1 MAKKIKLPNKQ
12 QGGIIDPRG
21 QWAHP
26 GEVTIIPGTDITMH
40 GVNYPVLGIS
50 DAGHTQMMYPGGNY
64 KFRGTH
70 VTEYPQQS
78 IGKSQTASG
87 GLALGGKLTYAGSGD
102 IQRSQFGGNVTTAIM
117 KKNIR
122 MAQTGTGLSGPVLRT
137 GPNTKNSAPPNPVVT
152 KAPPTGSF
160 VNSTFPMGTGG
171 HVGYNWQV
179 PMYQDGGM
187 PPVPQQGQ
195 QAPPTGPAQEQGDPQ
210 QQQVMQLMH
219 EVEEALQQGASPKEI
234 IKTLVKQ
241 GVPKKAAEQII
252 QQVVSQSAQQPQQGQ
267 PQGPP
272 QDPSQQQAPPDGG
285 GQPMPQGRVGLR
297 MAQTGMSTQ
306 TYGDPNNVT
315 EDQYNK
321 MQWPS
326 TEQPYQTPRNTD
338 NTAYQIPAVGPTQS
352 APVTNPPS
360 TDNIPAPGGAPAQGR
375 MSVRQPWYTGD
386 FYTDRS
392 IYTGQRAQEL
402 NTQYQQDQL
411 NPNADPQQLHREK
424 QAITGNQI
432 VSGVSGAQAGINGI
446 ETGLGIA
453 GKVFSNGQARK
464 DEMEQQFYNNDKNRQ
479 MIKPDRGNNS
489 TPAFAY
495 GGRLPLAQMGG
506 MPTEGSH
513 FQSDNPNVMTEK
525 GETLTDPNQGPTGPN
540 GQPTGAVVHDTT
552 GDNHSDPSGGNAYNL
567 GPNSVVHSKILG
579 LTVGDFLAA
588 VKGQPHASYIAAK
601 VTEKYPNPDKEVS
614 YAQLAKLFETKKLSQ
629 EVEKIAKKA
638 EDMEKKDPGND
649 ATSVTRKTRELN
661 KKTLARQDATKK
673 EQMATNTDIAGAE
686 GPIHNIAEN
695 LKMQGAYGGKVQK
708 ESMDA
713 AQGAPPTAGTG
724 IKMKGKKMLLPTAQT
739 GRRMDYEAQYNA
751 AQPSVTGEQ
760 TYGLP
765 TAPVGPESYY
775 NAAPAT
781 PTLGTQQ
788 LLSTKPTESFY
799 DPNSPASTGA
809 SVQVAPPTSAQ
820 LPLLHSNPV
829 TTPSGVT
836 QDASHYSQSA
846 NPYFPAGGTGL
857 NRDNLR
863 QIFKQYGQKDK
874 ETNGYYNEVSS
885 QLDKGERTLNPV
897 VANWNTY
904 GQPQNADG
912 TFGNISDQDVMTLE
926 NAPGFEF
933 MKKIAKDNGTLHF
946 DPKSQEQIDAY
957 EKAVNSTD
965 KENGAIQHF
974 TENNTQPFGFKKF
987 GNWHASYNPWVYKSE
1002 GAGPAQSNDPNKPV
1016 IYQNTPTAGPKEATQ
1031 APVLPPYQG
1040 GPANAGPAKRIY
1052 QEGLNP
1058 LNIAGPL
1065 ASLFMRRDPAPYI
1078 EDQGAKNA
1086 LAATTKQQ
1094 FYNSA
1099 ADKADIDRS
1108 FRAQTQYNPQN
1119 NQAAVAQAASNAYAA
1134 KNQISEKASN
1144 LNAQIQKG
1152 YEDTANSL
1160 REKAGTN
1167 KASALDKLAQR
1178 TATVKW
1184 KDSALTLNS
1193 IGDIGKAYME
1203 NKLENRKAAINQGI
1217 FRNAGWDPITGTY
1230 VGNTS
1235 ANLNAGSP
1243 DLITQL
1249 RSEGM
1254 DELAI
1259 QRIMHGIYY
1268 NDAGQERLQ
1277 RGAEENREHRGLNGK
1292 QLGGKVRRLK
1302 MKNK

>member
-1 MAKKIKLPNKQ
+1 MAKKIKLPKRQ
-12 QGGIIDPRG
+12 EGGIVDPRG

-26 GEVTIIPGTDITMH
+26 GKITIIPGTDITMQ

-50 DAGHTQMMYPGGNY
+50 DTGHTQMMEPGKDY
-64 KFRGTH
+64 KFNGTK

-87 GLALGGKLTYAGSGD
+87 GL
-102 IQRSQFGGNVTTAIM
+102 QFGGNVTTAIM
-117 KKNIR
+117 KKKIK
-122 MAQTGTGLSGPVLRT
+122 MAQTGTGLSGPVLRS
-137 GPNTKNSAPPNPVVT
+137 GPNVKNSAPPNPVVT
-152 KAPPTGSF
+152 KAPDTGNF
-160 VNSTFPMGTGG
+160 VNNTFPMQLG
-171 HVGYNWQV
+171 GYNWQV
-179 PMYQDGGM
+179 PAYQEGGM
-187 PPVPQQGQ
+187 PTPQQGQ
-195 QAPPTGPAQEQGDPQ
+195 VQQTPPSGPTGAPSQDQGDPQ

-219 EVEEALQQGASPKEI
+219 EVEEALQQGVSPKEV

-241 GVPKKAAEQII
+241 GVPKKAAEQIL
-252 QQVVSQSAQQPQQGQ
+252 QQVVSQSAQQPQQQAPQQGQ
-267 PQGPP
+267 DPNQQPPQGDDQAMP
-272 QDPSQQQAPPDGG
+272 QAKIGIRMMAMGDGVVDPTTSPNWVMVNTGPQAPPTQYPYGSGG
-285 GQPMPQGRVGLR
+285 TES
-297 MAQTGMSTQ
+297 A
-306 TYGDPNNVT
+306 GDT
-315 EDQYNK
+315 
-321 MQWPS
+321 
-326 TEQPYQTPRNTD
+326 PYQ
-338 NTAYQIPAVGPTQS
+338 
-352 APVTNPPS
+352 APMQVPPITTNNPPS
-360 TDNIPAPGGAPAQGR
+360 TDNIPAPGGAPTQTR

-386 FYTDRS
+386 MYVDRS

-402 NTQYQQDQL
+402 KGQYQQDQL
-411 NPNADPQQLHREK
+411 NPNADPQQLHRER
-424 QAITGNQI
+424 QAITGNEM
-432 VSGVSGAQAGINGI
+432 VSGVSGVQAGINGI
-446 ETGLGIA
+446 ETGLGLA
-453 GKVFSNGQARK
+453 GKIFSNSQARK
-464 DEMEQQFYNNDKNRQ
+464 QEMEQQFYNNNKNRQ
-479 MIKPDRGNNS
+479 VIRPDRGSNS
-489 TPAFAY
+489 APALAQNGYVIPYGNPSFGA
-495 GGRLPLAQMGG
+495 GGRLPLFQMGG
-506 MPTEGSH
+506 MPTEGSD
-513 FQSDNPNVMTEK
+513 FQSGNPNVMTEK
-525 GETLTDPNQGPTGPN
+525 GETLTDPNQGPMGPG

-552 GDNHSDPSGGNAYNL
+552 GDAHSDPSGGNAYNL
-567 GPNSVVHSKILG
+567 GPNSVVHSKVLG

-588 VKGQPHASYIAAK
+588 IKGQSHASYIAAK

-614 YAQLAKLFETKKLSQ
+614 YAQLAKLFETKKLIA

-661 KKTLARQDATKK
+661 KKTLARQDANKK
-673 EQMATNTDIAGAE
+673 EQMATNTDIAGAD
-686 GPIHNIAEN
+686 GPIHNISEN
-695 LKMQGAYGGKVQK
+695 LKMQGAYGDKVQK
-708 ESMDA
+708 DTMA
-713 AQGAPPTAGTG
+713 TAQGNAPTAGAG
-724 IKMKGKKMLLPTAQT
+724 IKMKGKKMLLPEAQL
-739 GRRMDYEAQYNA
+739 GRRVDYQAQYDNA
-751 AQPSVTGEQ
+751 KPGITGEQ
-760 TYGLP
+760 PYIQPP
-765 TAPVGPESYY
+765 TPGGPESYY
-775 NAAPAT
+775 NSAP
-781 PTLGTQQ
+781 PVLGTQQ
-788 LLSTKPTESFY
+788 LLSTKPAESFY
-799 DPNSPASTGA
+799 DPNSAVATGTPV
-809 SVQVAPPTSAQ
+809 SPPTGGQ
-820 LPLLHSNPV
+820 MPLLHSNPV

-836 QDASHYSQSA
+836 QDASHYSQTA

-863 QIFKQYGQKDK
+863 SIFGQYSQKDK

-897 VANWNTY
+897 VANWNVY
-904 GQPQNADG
+904 GQPKNADG

-957 EKAVNSTD
+957 EKTVNATD

-974 TENNTQPFGFKKF
+974 TENNTQPFGYKKF

-1002 GAGPAQSNDPNKPV
+1002 GAGQPQSNDPNKPV
-1016 IYQNTPTAGPKEATQ
+1016 IYQNTPLNGPKDDTK
-1031 APVLPPYQG
+1031 APVIPPFQG
-1040 GPANAGPAKRIY
+1040 GPNNPNGKRIY

-1058 LNIAGPL
+1058 MNIAEPL
-1065 ASLFMRRDPAPYI
+1065 AALFMKRDPAPYI

-1094 FYNSA
+1094 FYNTA

-1108 FRAQTQYNPQN
+1108 FRALTQYNPQN
-1119 NQAAVAQAASNAYAA
+1119 NPSVVGQAASNAYAA
-1134 KNQISEKASN
+1134 KNQVAEKASN

-1152 YEDTANSL
+1152 YEDTANTL
-1160 REKAGTN
+1160 RERAGTN
-1167 KASALDKLAQR
+1167 KAQALDKLAQR

-1217 FRNAGWDPITGTY
+1217 FKNAGWDPITGTY
-1230 VGNTS
+1230 IGNTS
-1235 ANLNAGSP
+1235 ANLTAGSP
-1243 DLITQL
+1243 DLVTQL

-1268 NDAGQERLQ
+1268 NDAGQERLA

-1292 QLGGKVRRLK
+1292 QLGGKVKRIK